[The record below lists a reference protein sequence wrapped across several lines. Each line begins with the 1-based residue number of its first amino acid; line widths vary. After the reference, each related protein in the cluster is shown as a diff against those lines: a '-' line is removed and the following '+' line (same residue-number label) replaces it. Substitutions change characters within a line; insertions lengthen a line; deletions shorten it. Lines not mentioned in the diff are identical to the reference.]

1 MDQQAEM
8 KRRVAGTVKWNA
20 IDKLLSMALYTV
32 TGIVLARE
40 VPKDDFGLLG
50 AVMVFAAFA
59 ALFVDSGFSSA
70 LIQKKRVSRL
80 DYSSV
85 FWLNIAVATAIYIIL
100 YFCAPL
106 IARIFQN
113 DLRII
118 PVARVALL
126 AFVINAT
133 AIVQTNR
140 LMKRM
145 QVKMITVSNALGLI
159 ISSVAAIWMAVEG
172 MGVWALVWQT
182 LMLSA
187 VKSIILWTTG
197 HWTPLFRI
205 SLRSLKGF
213 FKVGSGMM
221 GGAFLNILFKNIYAF
236 IIGMRAGVLPLS
248 YYTQADKWSNMGI
261 SSLTAIFT
269 QSFLPAL
276 SQFQDDPRRFAAST
290 AKMNRFTSYL
300 LFLLRTGHNSDHRT
314 VSSML
319 RLQMGCGHISVSTSD
334 AARHIHRI
342 EQPLQQLH
350 TGTRPFAADSR
361 HRIAARL
368 GRTHRHSAHM
378 AVHRPRNGR
387 RSHTRHSYSALGT
400 DRSLRRLHG
409 ESLSSWPQDSP
420 DATHGSLQATRCL
433 MPPQH

>member
-172 MGVWALVWQT
+172 WECG
-182 LMLSA
+182 
-187 VKSIILWTTG
+187 
-197 HWTPLFRI
+197 
-205 SLRSLKGF
+205 RSYG
-213 FKVGSGMM
+213 
-221 GGAFLNILFKNIYAF
+221 
-236 IIGMRAGVLPLS
+236 
-248 YYTQADKWSNMGI
+248 
-261 SSLTAIFT
+261 
-269 QSFLPAL
+269 
-276 SQFQDDPRRFAAST
+276 
-290 AKMNRFTSYL
+290 
-300 LFLLRTGHNSDHRT
+300 
-314 VSSML
+314 
-319 RLQMGCGHISVSTSD
+319 
-334 AARHIHRI
+334 
-342 EQPLQQLH
+342 
-350 TGTRPFAADSR
+350 RP
-361 HRIAARL
+361 
-368 GRTHRHSAHM
+368 
-378 AVHRPRNGR
+378 
-387 RSHTRHSYSALGT
+387 
-400 DRSLRRLHG
+400 
-409 ESLSSWPQDSP
+409 
-420 DATHGSLQATRCL
+420 
-433 MPPQH
+433 